1 MKYSTR
7 DLVTLAVFGSLWGL
21 SEISLGTVIKSLNIP
36 LSGMVLSTIGLTI
49 ALIGRVFVPK
59 KGSTLF
65 IGAIAMLLKLFSLG
79 GVVMGPMI
87 GIISEA
93 IVAEVA
99 LSLTGKPKQGSMI
112 LAGSLG
118 VLWVL
123 AQPFITNPIMFG
135 RSVLDVWLNLLVMG
149 SRVLGLDNSGPVWI
163 IGGLA
168 VIHLGVGCIS
178 GWLGWKLGNL
188 LQTRLGNT
196 PEYDKGAYQ

>member
-21 SEISLGTVIKSLNIP
+21 AEISLGTVVKSLNIP
-36 LSGMVLSTIGLTI
+36 LSGMVLSAIGLTI
-49 ALIGRVFVPK
+49 ALIARVFVPK

-65 IGAIAMLLKLFSLG
+65 VGAIAMLLKLFSLG

-93 IVAEVA
+93 IVAEVT
-99 LSLTGKPKQGSMI
+99 LSLMGKPKRGSMI

-135 RSVLDVWLNLLVMG
+135 RTVLDVWLNLLVMG
-149 SRVLGLDNSGPVWI
+149 SRVLGIDSNGAVWI

-168 VIHLGVGCIS
+168 VIHLGIGGGA
-178 GWLGWKLGNL
+178 GWLGWGLGNL
-188 LQTRLGNT
+188 LQTRLG
-196 PEYDKGAYQ
+196 KGSIAIN

>member
-7 DLVTLAVFGSLWGL
+7 DLGTLAVFGALWGL
-21 SEISLGTVIKSLNIP
+21 VEISLGTIIKSLNIP
-36 LSGMVLSTIGLTI
+36 LSGMVLSTVGLTI
-49 ALIGRVFVPK
+49 ALVGRVFVPK

-93 IVAEVA
+93 VVAEVT
-99 LSLTGKPKQGSMI
+99 LSLTGKPKRGSMI

-135 RSVLDVWLNLLVMG
+135 RTVLDVWLNLLVMG
-149 SRVLGLDNSGPVWI
+149 SRVLDIDSSGAAWI
-163 IGGLA
+163 IGGLVA
-168 VIHLGVGCIS
+168 IHLGIG
-178 GWLGWKLGNL
+178 GGARWL
-188 LQTRLGNT
+188 TSR
-196 PEYDKGAYQ
+196 

>member
-7 DLVTLAVFGSLWGL
+7 DLVILAVFGSLWGL
-21 SEISLGTVIKSLNIP
+21 SEISLGTVVKSLNIP
-36 LSGMVLSTIGLTI
+36 LSGMVLAAIGLTI
-49 ALIGRVFVPK
+49 ALIGRVFVPQ

-79 GVVMGPMI
+79 GVVIGPMI

-93 IVAEVA
+93 IVVEVT
-99 LSLTGKPKQGSMI
+99 LSLTGKPKRGSMI

-135 RSVLDVWLNLLVMG
+135 RTVLDVWLNLLVMG
-149 SRVLGLDNSGPVWI
+149 SCVLGIDSSGAIWI

-168 VIHLGVGCIS
+168 VIHLGIGGGA
-178 GWLGWKLGNL
+178 GWLGWGLGNL
-188 LQTRLGNT
+188 LQTRLG
-196 PEYDKGAYQ
+196 KGSIAIN